1 MMTPSVI
8 IMTNTLKNTSEE
20 GNKVFNNKTHIGELF
35 WGCYC
40 LLDSYRVL
48 SYLCQLGIWGGFD
61 MNMTAVGEEDCVF
74 FCAIFEA
81 FSWSY
86 NIRLPVSE
94 GNACDYHNMLGI
106 S

>member
-1 MMTPSVI
+1 MI
-8 IMTNTLKNTSEE
+8 IMTMRNTSEE
-20 GNKVFNNKTHIGELF
+20 GNNVFNNKKAHKLF

-40 LLDSYRVL
+40 LPASYRVL
-48 SYLCQLGIWGGFD
+48 SYLCWLGIWGGFD

-86 NIRLPVSE
+86 NIRLPVSV
-94 GNACDYHNMLGI
+94 GNACDFHYMLGI

>member
-1 MMTPSVI
+1 
-8 IMTNTLKNTSEE
+8 
-20 GNKVFNNKTHIGELF
+20 
-35 WGCYC
+35 
-40 LLDSYRVL
+40 
-48 SYLCQLGIWGGFD
+48 

-86 NIRLPVSE
+86 NIRLPVSV
-94 GNACDYHNMLGI
+94 GNACDFHYMLGI